1 MYHNAKMHRKGQ
13 VLIANFLMI
22 VMLLIVIFFA
32 NKIIS
37 PVIESQKADKPVGVQ
52 VLMSLIL
59 PLLYLVT
66 FLFTFKVLQRG
77 EGGA

>member
-1 MYHNAKMHRKGQ
+1 MNHNNKMNRKGQ
-13 VLIANFLMI
+13 ILIANFLMI
-22 VMLLIVIFFA
+22 VMILIIIFFA
-32 NKIIS
+32 
-37 PVIESQKADKPVGVQ
+37 KPIAVQ

-66 FLFTFKVLQRG
+66 FLFSFKILQRG

>member
-1 MYHNAKMHRKGQ
+1 MNRKGQ
-13 VLIANFLMI
+13 ILIANFLMI
-22 VMLLIVIFFA
+22 VMILIIIFFA
-32 NKIIS
+32 NKVIS
-37 PVIESQKADKPVGVQ
+37 PVIESQKADKPIAVQ

-66 FLFTFKVLQRG
+66 FLFSFKILQRG

>member
-1 MYHNAKMHRKGQ
+1 MNHNNKMNRKGQ
-13 VLIANFLMI
+13 ILIANFLMI
-22 VMLLIVIFFA
+22 VMILIIIFFA
-32 NKIIS
+32 NKVIS
-37 PVIESQKADKPVGVQ
+37 PVIESQKADKPIAVQ

-66 FLFTFKVLQRG
+66 FLFSFKILQRG